1 MNKKIANN
9 KEVFLKLMTSF
20 KTSLRDYVDQPSEQN
35 LNKMISIAKEYRD
48 DWIRFISEDPELGQ
62 IKPSKE
68 FFGLHEALKV
78 DGLGNESDQEEVL
91 DSQEK
96 LSDFGSQSKELRLDM
111 KLYPTNK
118 IKNAVQKDELN
129 RVESADEKT
138 KLLTYSIFI
147 PSGDFDDTYE
157 TIEEQDFIQH
167 SIRARREKESEH
179 GKRLN
184 RRWYF
189 EKSEEDNENKLAWWC
204 ERKQLSD
211 LLNRAN
217 DKEMFRKEFDDNR
230 FSETDIKYT
239 WSGGLNYNER
249 ESWLKEISLEHERE
263 QLRDSNYHF
272 CIAEIQYPKAIRQI
286 GNEKFN
292 KSKNLWRDILIFSE
306 DSVTIRSTTNDRYH
320 KPSEKITDSGWLI
333 SNDMTSIPNQVAR
346 KFATYIKTDLKINE

>member
-189 EKSEEDNENKLAWWC
+189 
-204 ERKQLSD
+204 
-211 LLNRAN
+211 
-217 DKEMFRKEFDDNR
+217 
-230 FSETDIKYT
+230 
-239 WSGGLNYNER
+239 
-249 ESWLKEISLEHERE
+249 
-263 QLRDSNYHF
+263 
-272 CIAEIQYPKAIRQI
+272 
-286 GNEKFN
+286 
-292 KSKNLWRDILIFSE
+292 
-306 DSVTIRSTTNDRYH
+306 
-320 KPSEKITDSGWLI
+320 
-333 SNDMTSIPNQVAR
+333 
-346 KFATYIKTDLKINE
+346 